1 MTTEIV
7 AVEIRVRLCAAEDPR
22 RPKPRNACEGKHSIA
37 FVIKIKVYF
46 NGFSNRSSVIS
57 IDNVVHIADPQFLFA
72 NS

>member
-7 AVEIRVRLCAAEDPR
+7 AVEIRVRLCAAEVPR
-22 RPKPRNACEGKHSIA
+22 RPKPLSACEGKHSIA

-46 NGFSNRSSVIS
+46 NEFSNRSSVIS